1 MSKNNGDCIYVL
13 EDNKIAQSTPT
24 EKTFFGDIRKI
35 VSGYGMSY
43 FKCNSDNIE
52 SMISAINSAI
62 QERKP
67 CFIHLETKRLS
78 SHSKSDDN
86 RDDKFIETL
95 FVDDIL
101 HNKLSEGAMSY
112 DDDYIVEIKNLFDE
126 VKKDERKISMATIY
140 NTLKQ
145 FTSLGLIREIVVD
158 QNKSLY
164 CNNNQSHYHLYIED
178 EGKVIDIPTQNI
190 DLDIPSIPACLK
202 LHDIDVIVRIRT
214 LKDKN
219 S

>member
-1 MSKNNGDCIYVL
+1 MST
-13 EDNKIAQSTPT
+13 S
-24 EKTFFGDIRKI
+24 
-35 VSGYGMSY
+35 
-43 FKCNSDNIE
+43 IE
-52 SMISAINSAI
+52 VYNPISAYNSAINILEKNGIRATKQRRVLAKLIFNKGKRHISA
-62 QERKP
+62 E
-67 CFIHLETKRLS
+67 
-78 SHSKSDDN
+78 
-86 RDDKFIETL
+86 
-95 FVDDIL
+95 
-101 HNKLSEGAMSY
+101 
-112 DDDYIVEIKNLFDE
+112 NLFDE
-126 VKKDERKISMATIY
+126 VKEEERKISMATIY

-178 EGKVIDIPTQNI
+178 EGKVIDIPTKNI

-219 S
+219 N

>member
-1 MSKNNGDCIYVL
+1 MS
-13 EDNKIAQSTPT
+13 AS
-24 EKTFFGDIRKI
+24 
-35 VSGYGMSY
+35 
-43 FKCNSDNIE
+43 IE
-52 SMISAINSAI
+52 VYNPLTAYNSAI
-62 QERKP
+62 SK
-67 CFIHLETKRLS
+67 LEKNGIRATKQRRVLA
-78 SHSKSDDN
+78 KLIF
-86 RDDKFIETL
+86 DKGKRHISAE
-95 FVDDIL
+95 
-101 HNKLSEGAMSY
+101 
-112 DDDYIVEIKNLFDE
+112 NLFDE
-126 VKKDERKISMATIY
+126 VKKEERKISMATVY

-178 EGKVIDIPTQNI
+178 EGKVIDIPTKNI

-214 LKDKN
+214 LKEKK

>member
-1 MSKNNGDCIYVL
+1 MSSSIEVYN
-13 EDNKIAQSTPT
+13 P
-24 EKTFFGDIRKI
+24 
-35 VSGYGMSY
+35 MSAY
-43 FKCNSDNIE
+43 
-52 SMISAINSAI
+52 NSAI
-62 QERKP
+62 KK
-67 CFIHLETKRLS
+67 LEKNGIRATKQRRVLA
-78 SHSKSDDN
+78 KLIF
-86 RDDKFIETL
+86 DKGKRHISAE
-95 FVDDIL
+95 
-101 HNKLSEGAMSY
+101 
-112 DDDYIVEIKNLFDE
+112 NLFDE

-145 FTSLGLIREIVVD
+145 FTNLGLIREIVVD

-214 LKDKN
+214 LKDKQN
-219 S
+219 